1 MGRSIRVLHVIDSLN
16 YGGMERVL
24 ADLVSRCDRDRFEIH
39 VLCLQSL
46 GRFSEGLNRV
56 AELHIA
62 RPMTRL
68 SMLRPASLTQQIARI
83 APDVVHTHSGVWYK
97 GSLAARK
104 AKVPWVVHTEHGRRQ
119 PDGWPHRVVDGIA
132 A

>member
-1 MGRSIRVLHVIDSLN
+1 MAHRTRILHLIESLN

-46 GRFSEGLNRV
+46 GRFSEGLDRV
-56 AELHIA
+56 AELHVA

-68 SMLRPASLTQQIARI
+68 SMLRPASLTEQIARI
-83 APDVVHTHSGVWYK
+83 APDVVHTHSGVRYK
-97 GSLAARK
+97 GSL
-104 AKVPWVVHTEHGRRQ
+104 
-119 PDGWPHRVVDGIA
+119 
-132 A
+132 